1 MRKEAIAQ
9 HTLKALKTIGY
20 IITVVAILCSM
31 VQVGYHVGRQ
41 KTIKEAIPYTMEGT
55 QYIQYGEDVHDY
67 GESMYVKVIPIG
79 Y

>member
-20 IITVVAILCSM
+20 IITVVAVLCSM
-31 VQVGYHVGRQ
+31 IQVGYHVGRQ
-41 KTIKEAIPYTMEGT
+41 KTIEEAKPYTMEGT
-55 QYIQYGEDVHDY
+55 QYIQYGEEVHDY
-67 GESMYVKVIPIG
+67 GNSVYIRVIPIG